1 MFPIYMYVEDYKGL
15 KDFEITFDNNYEI
28 KYNRDKDTLSINK
41 KCESANN
48 NIENFYSIDK
58 TKGNIDSV
66 NLLIGKNGSGK
77 TSVLELLNILNLGSS
92 DDNDEIQEINMII
105 LYKSN
110 FNNEDFILE
119 KYLLSMSIEIKE
131 SQKKINV
138 EEELRKIGFTS
149 QENYKKDYL
158 ENIGIMKFSLK
169 KSLNAAQRKLLS
181 EFGKER
187 TVFKLN
193 SGLENKSKKY
203 IYDYLIKIKQVKN
216 KNNFENAYLTLV
228 IPDLCIEYMIS
239 NEEVINCKFEEFDK
253 IDFSKNIED
262 NLFRLYEYDDI
273 NNYHLEDIILNNYFN
288 WIYLIIVLRKIFEI
302 GNKEK
307 YSEEELRN
315 MLKQKRKKFLKLL
328 DGKFPNEKFKILL
341 KELGKSLKT
350 PNKEISS
357 KNYETVEEVAA
368 LVNNIIEKKDEIN
381 IQNDNRI
388 IKKFKINF
396 EEKNEKIKELLE
408 KYQNFHIPRDETDAN
423 KDETNANKN
432 ETDAD
437 LLFKSVE
444 YIRIEEEGL
453 SDGERIK
460 LQYFSTLYGVLNGE
474 FKDREY
480 ITLLFDEVETYLHP
494 EWSRKFLYELIEE
507 LEKYEDKKFKLIFAT
522 HSPFLIADVL
532 AKDCIYLNKDEEG
545 KIQAEIK
552 KDVKTFGANIIDL
565 FKNTMFLEST
575 FGKFATEKIKGVV
588 DKIEKAEKYSD
599 IKHEVDFIIG
609 EIGEKLISNKLK
621 SMIKSKFENKDEEYY
636 RKKIEEYQ
644 AKLDELE
651 KKENNRNSKK

>member
-1 MFPIYMYVEDYKGL
+1 MFPIYMYVDKYKGL
-15 KDFEITFDNNYEI
+15 KEFEITFDNNYEI
-28 KYNRDKDTLSINK
+28 KYNREEDTLSINK
-41 KCESANN
+41 KCESENQ
-48 NIENFYSIDK
+48 NIKNFYSIDK
-58 TKGNIDSV
+58 TKGNVDSV

-77 TSVLELLNILNLGSS
+77 TSVLEVLNMLNLGSS
-92 DDNDEIQEINMII
+92 NDNDEIQEINMII

-119 KYLLSMSIEIKE
+119 KYPLSMSIEIKE
-131 SQKKINV
+131 SQKKIKVKEVLFKV
-138 EEELRKIGFTS
+138 ELEDEK
-149 QENYKKDYL
+149 NYKEDYL
-158 ENIGIMKFSLK
+158 KNLGIIKISFKEGNLSG
-169 KSLNAAQRKLLS
+169 SQRELLS

-408 KYQNFHIPRDETDAN
+408 KYQNFHIPRDETDA
-423 KDETNANKN
+423 
-432 ETDAD
+432 D

-460 LQYFSTLYGVLNGE
+460 LQYFSTIYGVLNGE

-494 EWSRKFLYELIEE
+494 EWSRRFLYELIEE
-507 LEKYEDKKFKLIFAT
+507 LERYEDKKFKLIFAT

-532 AKDCIYLNKDEEG
+532 AKDCIYLSKDENG

-552 KDVKTFGANIIDL
+552 EHVKTFGANIIDL

-575 FGKFATEKIKGVV
+575 FGKIATEKIKEVV
-588 DKIEKAEKYSD
+588 EKIDKAENYSQ
-599 IKHEVDFIIG
+599 IKNNSEIKFLID

-621 SMIKSKFENKDEEYY
+621 SMIESKFKGTKEEYY
-636 RKKIEEYQ
+636 YKKIRQYKM
-644 AKLDELE
+644 KL
-651 KKENNRNSKK
+651 KKLRNKKDKK